1 MPENITIDL
10 IEKLE
15 EITKDD
21 EIKKLKK
28 LLLVA
33 DQKAGAAEK
42 KADKASRA
50 AAESNKLLE
59 RSKNQAAEQRKK
71 NKTLQSAYNQLKQT
85 SDQNKQKLDV
95 ALKSIEEFEA
105 AANADDE

>member
-28 LLLVA
+28 LLQVA

-42 KADKASRA
+42 KADKATRST
-50 AAESNKLLE
+50 AESNKLLE
-59 RSKNQAAEQRKK
+59 RAKSQVAEQRKK

-85 SDQNKQKLDV
+85 SDQNKQKLDA
-95 ALKSIEEFEA
+95 ALKTIEEFEA
-105 AANADDE
+105 AEKSDDE

>member
-28 LLLVA
+28 LLAEA

-42 KADKASRA
+42 KADKAARA
-50 AAESNKLLE
+50 TAESNKLLE
-59 RSKNQAAEQRKK
+59 RSKGQVAEQRKK

-85 SDQNKQKLDV
+85 SDQNKQKLDA
-95 ALKSIEEFEA
+95 ALKTIEEFEA
-105 AANADDE
+105 AAKADEE